1 MLFFTELARGGWVM
15 APLLVGSIVVW
26 LAAIAVVSRRRLGRS
41 WRRVSTGRRRPR
53 GDPDGPTGD
62 STTAVPV
69 AEGDPGDAGTTT

>member
-1 MLFFTELARGGWVM
+1 
-15 APLLVGSIVVW
+15 
-26 LAAIAVVSRRRLGRS
+26 VVSRRRLGRS